1 VDGPTLEECTQKAI
15 QAGALKPQG
24 LKESMAAGV
33 LEYQGQSFA
42 DTALAQ
48 ARLEAWVRAC
58 LEGRPFP
65 K

>member
-1 VDGPTLEECTQKAI
+1 MQKAI
-15 QAGALKPQG
+15 AAGALKPQG

-42 DTALAQ
+42 NTALAR
-48 ARLEAWVRAC
+48 ARLEAWVQAC